1 MSEVQS
7 QVIRLVQAMFNGA
20 PNASILDE
28 LSELLQSP
36 DVSVLQLANWL
47 ADNPVFSSEMYASS
61 LSNAEFGAAFIDNIV
76 GSAASQE
83 NKDWAAAEAAKF
95 LDAGMPRGQLISQ
108 VADALF
114 ETGASNPDWGE
125 AATQFRNKVE
135 VASSYAI
142 TNQGAGGTLDTL
154 QAVTSSVSADPD
166 SVTAAISAFSE
177 AWTGVVV
184 DGYVAGATVF
194 VDLDGDGV
202 QGPSE
207 PSTTTDAMGNFSFAG
222 GENNWGPIIAVGG
235 TDIATGKPF
244 KGSLTASPGST
255 VVNPLTTLIDKL
267 SMAPGTT
274 VSSARAKILTALGL
288 DPSTNLQDF
297 DPIATAANPAATDEQ
312 KALAL
317 KVQAA
322 AAKVNTF
329 VEQTSALLQGSGV
342 SGDSNAST
350 GAAYQ
355 ALADALSVAASSAGL
370 STDPNDP
377 DAPVSDGT
385 LDLSSGTAIAN
396 IVKSAATKAGA
407 SSTQQSTVD
416 GMADDASSIITN
428 LNNAI
433 SNALGDGSGDV
444 TETLNGMASVQVVS
458 SNTANTV
465 QSQAAGSGN
474 LSDTAGTV
482 NGDSLTDALNQAQ
495 TELGDVDGDGE
506 SNATTPD
513 NSGGGGSPAAT
524 FTVTETAGVVT
535 FGGTASGNITVS
547 WAGIT
552 GDSVATF
559 TRGGIT
565 ASETPDFEVGVA
577 GTATT
582 ITLASGQ
589 ALSLSAADASTL
601 IANITA
607 LDGDGSIALTDS
619 SLTVSAV
626 ITLDTA
632 VTADI
637 DASAASSLSGT
648 GAEFDTAIAA
658 TGISFSGSYSAT
670 VTGTPAIADLNTIDA
685 DTSGVITATPATATL
700 ASLNALTGTGNAYT
714 LVINDA
720 GSVAAADL
728 STLDSKT
735 TIAIDATSAATVSG
749 SGTELTTALGS
760 AGINTAAAVA
770 VNATGSISSSQQ
782 AILDGATS
790 GVITATLSNGDMTS
804 LAGVANANGNNALT
818 ITITDSSVAAAA
830 LKSLADKTSVA
841 VTATAVTTITGS
853 GAQVIDLYDNA
864 SVNYSNSENIS
875 VSGTVS
881 SSDAATITGY
891 TGGTV
896 TATVTAATAASL
908 AADLGGLSGAYSL
921 TVTGSND
928 PADLI
933 TLDTASSVT
942 VDASGSTAL
951 SGTTAN
957 VLSVLSGDI
966 NLPAD
971 IAITLTDNP
980 SVANANTIDAATT
993 GVVTATLAADTLA
1006 NLNGL
1011 NGSGNA
1017 YTLVINDAGTV
1028 AAADLSTL
1036 DSKTT
1041 VAINATSAATV
1052 SGTGTALA
1060 TALGSA
1066 GINTAAGVALS
1077 VSDSI
1082 SSTQLASLDGLGTG
1096 VITATISDGDLTSLA
1111 NLTDDNGNNALSI
1124 TVTDSSADAAA
1135 LNTLDGLTSVA
1146 VTATTVNT
1154 VTGSAAAAVT
1164 ALAASGSG
1172 LNLAADVAVTIDSG
1186 TATTAQQAALDGD
1199 TTGSITATIAEND
1212 LATLAG
1218 LADSN
1223 GNNALTV
1230 TVTDASVSASA
1241 LNALDSKTSVQV
1253 TATAATTITGSGGDI
1268 STALTASGLNL
1279 SASIGVTPDAGTMT
1293 GAQLT
1298 SIEANTTGSIDL
1310 SAITAITLAD
1320 LEVVNFAATSL
1331 DGRTLALNGTGDNG
1345 FEGAT
1350 ITLASG
1356 GASADLSGI
1365 TIDTDDVAVGISGN
1379 TGDDTIIAPG
1389 SDTLI
1394 AAGAGSDTITGGAGA
1409 DQIDLGAADG
1419 AVDTVI
1425 QGANDS
1431 ADVGAISDSG
1441 FDGGAFADGDDID
1454 ITGADSIENFEDGTD
1469 LIQLVGAVS
1478 AATQDTTDPDG
1489 GVGSGEF
1496 TAIRGNFGGLF
1507 TVDTVAGNDMLIL
1520 YDASGAGDIEMLYLP
1535 GAGSATITSADFSS
1549 VTDFT
1554 VTETAGVVEFGGSAT
1569 GNITVAWSGT
1579 AGNSVASFSRGG
1591 VTASTTPDFSG
1602 TATTITVAA
1611 GQVLATDITELTAI
1625 AVTAGNTV
1633 DGSGSILL
1641 SDTTA
1646 DAGTLDSVDSAVDAT
1661 IDASNLSTLTGAASS
1676 AANVMTSI
1684 GITLDLDIDVTLA
1697 AGSVNAT
1704 DLATVENNTTQ
1715 IINMTAVTDVILAA
1729 ADSVSFN
1736 GSTLTGETFNLT
1748 GTGNNGGESFF
1759 VNLAPGGQTVDLSSI
1774 TVDEDDITVT
1784 VNGNDGNDS
1793 ITATA
1798 ADDVIVTNAGSD
1810 TVVFADSAANNGA
1823 DTLSDFLS
1831 GSDKLD
1837 FSAFETA
1844 GATVEATGSLTS
1856 TAGTVYY
1863 LTGASAGDAD
1873 SAAAVAAALSAA
1885 AAWTDDDAT
1894 AWVLVSD
1901 DNSAAVYEWANT
1913 AVSADEVVSGE
1924 LTLVGTITGT
1934 VAAGDLII

>member
-1 MSEVQS
+1 MTEEQS
-7 QVIRLVQAMFNGA
+7 QVIRLVQAMFNAA
-20 PNASILDE
+20 PNAAILDE
-28 LSELLQSP
+28 LTELLQNTGA
-36 DVSVLQLANWL
+36 SVQQLANWL
-47 ADNPVFSSEMYASS
+47 ADNPLFTAEMYASS
-61 LSNAEFGAAFIDNIV
+61 LSNAEFGAAFIENIV
-76 GSAASQE
+76 GDAASDE
-83 NKDWAAAEAAKF
+83 NKAWAAAEAGRF
-95 LDAGMPRGQLISQ
+95 LDEGMSRGTLINQ
-108 VADALF
+108 VAGALSA
-114 ETGASNPDWGE
+114 TSAGNPDWGE
-125 AATQFRNKVE
+125 AAVQFRNKLE
-135 VASSYAI
+135 VASNYAI
-142 TNQGAGGTLDTL
+142 TEQGTGGTLDIL
-154 QAVTSSVSADPD
+154 QAVTSSVTAAPESI
-166 SVTAAISAFSE
+166 SAAISAINGGLE
-177 AWTGVVV
+177 GVVV

-202 QGPSE
+202 LSPFE
-207 PSTTTDAMGNFSFAG
+207 PSTTTDAQGNFSFPS
-222 GENNWGPIIAVGG
+222 GENHFGQIVSVGG

-244 KGSLTASPGST
+244 TGSLTAPAGST
-255 VVNPLTTLIDKL
+255 VVNPLTTLLDQI
-267 SMAPGTT
+267 SSTPG
-274 VSSARAKILTALGL
+274 VNVASAKAQVLTALGL
-288 DPSTNLQDF
+288 DPSTDLQSF
-297 DPIATAANPAATDEQ
+297 DPIATAANPSATDAQ

-322 AAKVNTF
+322 AAKVNTI
-329 VEQTSALLQGSGV
+329 VEQTSALLRGTGV
-342 SGDSNAST
+342 SENTNSST
-350 GAAYQ
+350 SAAYQ
-355 ALADALSVAASSAGL
+355 ALADALSTAASSAGL

-385 LDLSSGTAIAN
+385 LNLSSGTSISN
-396 IVKSAATKAGA
+396 IVKKAATAAGA
-407 SSTQQSTVD
+407 SSAQQSAVD
-416 GMADDASSIITN
+416 ALADDASSIITN
-428 LNNAI
+428 FNNAI

-458 SNTANTV
+458 SSTANTV
-465 QSQAAGSGN
+465 QEQAGGGGDISNAVS
-474 LSDTAGTV
+474 TV
-482 NGDSLTDALNQAQ
+482 SGDSLTDALEQAQ
-495 TELGDVDGDGE
+495 TELGDVDGDGV
-506 SNATTPD
+506 SNATG
-513 NSGGGGSPAAT
+513 NEGGGGGATPAT

-535 FGGTASGNITVS
+535 FGGSASGNITVS
-547 WAGIT
+547 WAGT
-552 GDSVATF
+552 VGDSVATF

-582 ITLASGQ
+582 ITVASGQ
-589 ALSLSAADASTL
+589 ALALSAADASTL
-601 IANITA
+601 IGNITA
-607 LDGDGSIALTDS
+607 IDGDGSVALTDS
-619 SLTVSAV
+619 SLTASALNA
-626 ITLDTA
+626 LDA
-632 VTADI
+632 AITADI

-658 TGISFSGSYSAT
+658 SGISLSGSYSAT
-670 VTGTPAIADLNTIDA
+670 VSGTPAISELNTIDA
-685 DTSGVITATPATATL
+685 DTTGVVTATPATASL
-700 ASLNALTGTGNAYT
+700 ASLNALIGTGNAYT

-728 STLDSKT
+728 SSLDGKT
-735 TIAIDATSAATVSG
+735 TVAIDATSATAISG
-749 SGTELTTALGS
+749 SSTELTTAMGS
-760 AGINTAAAVA
+760 AGVNTAAAVA
-770 VNATGSISSSQQ
+770 LNPTGSISASQQ
-782 AILDGATS
+782 STLDATTT
-790 GVITATLSNGDMTS
+790 GIITATLTDGDMTS
-804 LAGVANANGNNALT
+804 LASVADANGNNALT
-818 ITITDSSVAAAA
+818 ITVTDTSISAVA

-841 VTATAVTTITGS
+841 VTATAATTITGS

-864 SVNYSNSENIS
+864 SVSYSNSENIS

-896 TATVTAATAASL
+896 TATVASATAASL
-908 AADLGGLSGAYSL
+908 AADLGGLSGAYTL

-928 PADLI
+928 PADLV

-966 NLPAD
+966 SLPAD

-1006 NLNGL
+1006 SLNGL

-1028 AAADLSTL
+1028 AASDLSTL

-1052 SGTGTALA
+1052 SGTGAALA

-1066 GINTAAGVALS
+1066 GINTAGGVALS

-1082 SSTQLASLDGLGTG
+1082 TSTQLASLDGLSTG
-1096 VITATISDGDLTSLA
+1096 VITATISDGDLASLT
-1111 NLTDDNGNNALSI
+1111 NLTDGNGNNALSI
-1124 TVTDSSADAAA
+1124 TVTDSSADAAS
-1135 LNTLDGLTSVA
+1135 LNTVDGLTSVA

-1154 VTGSAAAAVT
+1154 ITGSAAAAVT

-1172 LNLAADVAVTIDSG
+1172 LNLAADVDVTIDSG
-1186 TATTAQQAALDGD
+1186 TVTTAQQSALDGD

-1241 LNALDSKTSVQV
+1241 LNSLDNKTSVQV
-1253 TATAATTITGSGGDI
+1253 TATAATAITGNGGDI

-1320 LEVVNFAATSL
+1320 LEVVNFAASSL

-1365 TIDTDDVAVGISGN
+1365 TVDTDDVALGINGN

-1425 QGANDS
+1425 QSANDS

-1496 TAIRGNFGGLF
+1496 TAIRGDFAGLF

-1579 AGNSVASFSRGG
+1579 AGNSVASFTRGG

-1625 AVTAGNTV
+1625 AVTAGKTV
-1633 DGSGSILL
+1633 NGSGSVLL

-1646 DAGTLDSVDSAVDAT
+1646 DAATLDSVDSAVDAT
-1661 IDASNLSTLTGAASS
+1661 IDASNVNTLTGAASS

-1684 GITLDLDIDVTLA
+1684 GLTLDLDIDVTLA
-1697 AGSVNAT
+1697 AGSVSAA
-1704 DLATVENNTTQ
+1704 DLDTVETNTTQ
-1715 IINMTAVTDVILAA
+1715 VINMTAVTDVTMAA
-1729 ADSVSFN
+1729 ADSFSFD
-1736 GSTLTGETFNLT
+1736 GSTVTGETFNLT
-1748 GTGNNGGESFF
+1748 GTGDNGGESFI
-1759 VNLAPGGQTVDLSSI
+1759 VNLAPGGQSVDLSGI
-1774 TVDEDDITVT
+1774 TVDENDVTVT
-1784 VNGNDGNDS
+1784 INGNSGNDS

-1798 ADDVIVTNAGSD
+1798 ADDVIVTNGGND
-1810 TVVFADSAANNGA
+1810 TIVFADSAVNNGA
-1823 DTLSDFLS
+1823 DTISDFLS
-1831 GSDKLD
+1831 ASDKLD

-1844 GATVEATGSLTS
+1844 GATVQASGSLTT

-1885 AAWTDDDAT
+1885 AVWTDADAT

-1901 DNSAAVYEWANT
+1901 DNSAAVYEWADT
-1913 AVSADEVVSGE
+1913 AASGDEVVSGE
-1924 LTLVGTITGT
+1924 LTLVGTIAGT
-1934 VAAGDLII
+1934 VASGDLII